1 MSHTFDLE
9 YPPSANSLFFNL
21 KGGGRAKTKR
31 YDDWRKEAA
40 WMISLARKGKKIV
53 GPYGLTVLAGR
64 PDKRR
69 RDLGNLLKAIEDAL
83 VHGGAI
89 EDDSECQ
96 CLEMSWHPGITGV
109 RVTVLPTARR
119 E

>member
-1 MSHTFDLE
+1 MVTVDLP
-9 YPPSANSLFFNL
+9 YPPSVNSLYFNL
-21 KGGGRAKTKR
+21 PGGGGRAKTLR
-31 YDDWRKEAA
+31 YREWKKEAA
-40 WMISLARKGKKIV
+40 WLISIARKGERL
-53 GPYGLTVLAGR
+53 GAYGLTVLAGR

-83 VHGGAI
+83 VEGGAI

-96 CLEMSWHPGITGV
+96 CIEMSWQPGITGV

>member
-1 MSHTFDLE
+1 MSVDLP
-9 YPPSANSLFFNL
+9 YPPSANSLFFNVQG
-21 KGGGRAKTKR
+21 KGRVKTRR

-40 WMISLARKGKKIV
+40 WLISLAKKRRLE

-96 CLEMSWHPGITGV
+96 CIEMSWHPGIVGV